1 MIFVISHLLL
11 QKMKIC
17 KESFL
22 ILLIINLMIPLFKFQ
37 DYCNHLFRLFDVE
50 GVGFLAQEE
59 WISTLKENIR

>member
-1 MIFVISHLLL
+1 
-11 QKMKIC
+11 
-17 KESFL
+17 
-22 ILLIINLMIPLFKFQ
+22 MIPLFKFQ